1 MTLWL
6 NVCRL
11 ALLLFS
17 ISAMDTSAAPG
28 ALPPNELL
36 QELFTDAAAVVHVAS
51 AKATVSSKEGIYT
64 QYAVTARIV
73 KTYKGR
79 LRRGEVIRYAVLVE
93 SGLENFGS
101 AERIAFLKP
110 ADPPSPGSRWSALE
124 AGDFPF
130 SAELDQWIRK
140 QH

>member
-1 MTLWL
+1 MTWWL

-17 ISAMDTSAAPG
+17 IGAMDASAAPA

-36 QELFTDAAAVVHVAS
+36 QELFTDASAVVRVAS
-51 AKATVSSKEGIYT
+51 ARATISSKEGIYT
-64 QYAVTARIV
+64 QYVVTARV
-73 KTYKGR
+73 LKAYKGR
-79 LRRGEVIRYAVLVE
+79 QRHGEVVRYAVLVE
-93 SGLENFGS
+93 SGLENFSS

-110 ADPPSPGSRWSALE
+110 AETQSPGFRWNALE
-124 AGDFPF
+124 AGEFPF
-130 SAELDQWIRK
+130 SAQLDEWIQK